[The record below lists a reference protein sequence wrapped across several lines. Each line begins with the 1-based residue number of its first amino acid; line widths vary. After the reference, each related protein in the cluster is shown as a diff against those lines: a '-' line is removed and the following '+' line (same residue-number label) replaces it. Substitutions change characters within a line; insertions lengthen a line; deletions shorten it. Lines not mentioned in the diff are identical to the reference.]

1 VKRSYTY
8 SYRTGVVYKKVI
20 NAKKTLFGVMATFM
34 MAGAMAVPALAA
46 STDYCGSSATGCAA
60 AAAAGAQCGS
70 GAGSGTFGAL
80 GKNNSLGAPKVH
92 DPNLGSYP
100 GPGTDGQATGVNNSA
115 ICGNR
120 P

>member
-1 VKRSYTY
+1 MKRSYTY
-8 SYRTGVVYKKVI
+8 GYRTGVVYKKVI
-20 NAKKTLFGVMATFM
+20 NAKKTLFTVVASLGIV
-34 MAGAMAVPALAA
+34 GAMAAPALAA
-46 STDYCGSSATGCAA
+46 SSNYCGSSANGCSA
-60 AAAAGAQCGS
+60 AAAAGAQCGT

-80 GKNNSLGAPKVH
+80 GKDNSLGAPKVH

-100 GPGTDGQATGVNNSA
+100 GPGTDGQATGENNSS